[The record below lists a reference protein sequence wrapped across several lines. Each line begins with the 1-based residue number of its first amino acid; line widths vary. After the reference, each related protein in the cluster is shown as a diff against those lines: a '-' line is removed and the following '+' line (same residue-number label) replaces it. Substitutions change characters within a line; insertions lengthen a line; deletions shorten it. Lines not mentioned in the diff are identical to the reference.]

1 MVRTVTTRIALRDA
15 LGDAAVGFVPTLGA
29 LHAGHASLIGRS
41 AAENGATVV
50 SLFVNPSQFDD
61 LGDVARYPGE
71 TDEDIAFAAKAG
83 ADLIFAPSV
92 EEVYPPGFATT
103 VEVGGVG
110 DRWEG
115 AARPGHFRGVA
126 TVVTTLLNLVHPVRS
141 YFGEKD
147 YQQLVLVRRLHLDLA
162 LPGAIVACPTRRDGD
177 GVALSSRNAR
187 LSPAER
193 MRAAELPRALFRL
206 VAAVGAG
213 ERRVER
219 LVAPERDRLDR
230 VPGMAVD
237 YLAIVDGSSLEPL
250 CSVEPGA
257 RALVA
262 ARIGGVRLID
272 NVGLDPPWAT

>member
-1 MVRTVTTRIALRDA
+1 MVRTVTTRVALRDA
-15 LGDAAVGFVPTLGA
+15 LGDAAVGYVPTLGA

-50 SLFVNPSQFDD
+50 SLFVNPTQFDD
-61 LGDVARYPGE
+61 PGDAARYPGDADKD
-71 TDEDIAFAAKAG
+71 TAFAAAAG
-83 ADLIFAPSV
+83 ADLVFVPSV

-126 TVVTTLLNLVHPVRS
+126 TVVTTLLNLVRPARS

-162 LPGAIVACPTRRDGD
+162 LPGSIVACPTRRDAD
-177 GVALSSRNAR
+177 GVPLSSRNAR
-187 LSPAER
+187 LSPVER

-206 VAAVGAG
+206 AAGVGAG

-219 LVAPERDRLDR
+219 LVAPERERLDR
-230 VPGMAVD
+230 VPGLAVD
-237 YLAIVDGSSLEPL
+237 YLAIVDGVGLEPL
-250 CSVEPGA
+250 SSVEPGA

-272 NVGLDPPWAT
+272 NVALDPPLAT